1 MKPEPLKGKK
11 RHDAIPDTKYNP
23 CWDYFAYRDIKSA
36 VDWLKKHIAKRIP
49 FSSGFYI
56 GDMEDIILKTI
67 DEAFEDVIN
76 PPKPRGRR

>member
-1 MKPEPLKGKK
+1 MKPEPLKGKE
-11 RHDAIPDTKYNP
+11 ACPDMIKNDDVYTKP
-23 CWDYFAYRDIKSA
+23 DIKLA
-36 VDWLKKHIAKRIP
+36 VEWLKKHIAKRIP

-76 PPKPRGRR
+76 PPKPRGRRWW